1 MDFGHHAHLT
11 ATELRLGLPG
21 ATDKPSKPS
30 TVKGKK
36 RAFLEMANELRSE
49 KLETGSSNVKDPG
62 ATAPR
67 AK

>member
-1 MDFGHHAHLT
+1 MDFNHHANLT

-21 ATDKPSKPS
+21 TTDKPSKPS
-30 TVKGKK
+30 TAKGKK
-36 RAFLEMANELRSE
+36 RAFLEMANKLRSE